1 MRPVALAAV
10 LTLAVP
16 MVGLTVGRG
25 ARSATGQASTDHPAG
40 TTNAAAI
47 VSRCAEAMGGE
58 RRVRAVRSLRAEVVY
73 TDHGDAPVVHEVL
86 RPNRYRA
93 ESAGRYVAIFDGARA
108 SYRSLNPGQS
118 AGGLMFVPA
127 EDLADF
133 EADIAWL
140 FPAFF
145 DHPAEYIGTSERAG
159 TLCHGLR
166 VKLPR
171 GATMTYLID
180 ASTGLV
186 KVIAADL
193 TIRGNA
199 VHLEREWR
207 EHRVVQG
214 IRYPGSMTYQ
224 GRDKTVQIALVR
236 SVVFNPPLDE
246 SRLRVPAQEK

>member
-1 MRPVALAAV
+1 
-10 LTLAVP
+10 
-16 MVGLTVGRG
+16 
-25 ARSATGQASTDHPAG
+25 
-40 TTNAAAI
+40 
-47 VSRCAEAMGGE
+47 MGGE